1 MRMTLC
7 IATAV
12 AVFSS
17 CVLADLHDDLD
28 DALESGEM
36 DTAVH
41 LASKIVKKA
50 PDDYDANFALAL
62 DCEAKEQF
70 KEMAEH
76 LKRCLRERPDDTVA
90 LNNLAMACLNLGDIK
105 KAEKLAKK
113 AAANAPRAPQVKD
126 TLRQVEMVKK
136 ELANPNAP
144 PVVSNVFDAAAS
156 AYRYNKEV
164 GNGPWAY
171 FNSIVAAQEKTHT
184 VWKGSFVTL
193 VPSDW
198 RPYPAELFFKVYPSG
213 RVSIIRENRRV
224 ARMQAPK
231 FSFNNYIRHFQ
242 VAKVNP
248 TGVTSIEDSN
258 DWPVLMRLKSGEK
271 VVREVTLASLVKTGL
286 SDFRPRIARADKIV
300 IRDGNVN
307 WDKPT
312 DKDPVLATITD
323 PKEIAAFNRM
333 FVFVEKSDKEEWDP
347 RADIGLGCGCPG
359 GPGIDWWKG
368 GEKLAQTAL
377 HHGKTVWWDGFT
389 WDFVLT
395 KKSQKAI
402 ADWLSS
408 HSISL
413 DNAKR

>member
-1 MRMTLC
+1 
-7 IATAV
+7 
-12 AVFSS
+12 
-17 CVLADLHDDLD
+17 
-28 DALESGEM
+28 
-36 DTAVH
+36 
-41 LASKIVKKA
+41 
-50 PDDYDANFALAL
+50 
-62 DCEAKEQF
+62 
-70 KEMAEH
+70 MAY
-76 LKRCLRERPDDTVA
+76 
-90 LNNLAMACLNLGDIK
+90 LNLGDIE

-171 FNSIVAAQEKTHT
+171 FNSMVVTQDKNRT
-184 VWKGSFVTL
+184 VWRGSFVTL
-193 VPSDW
+193 VRSDW

-300 IRDGNVN
+300 IRDGSVN
-307 WDKPT
+307 WDRPT

-333 FVFVEKSDKEEWDP
+333 FVFVEKSDREKWDP

-395 KKSQKAI
+395 EKSQKEI
-402 ADWLSS
+402 AAWLSS
-408 HSISL
+408 HSIPQ